1 VAEGGAEDAPGCG
14 FRRLVDGD
22 GVDHLPF
29 CAVCAR
35 LRLILVMLDPVFHRR
50 ADAAFPNGALEF
62 GGFTRTGTRFVV
74 LSRAVV
80 APEVL
85 VIGLFDAGFHRFEVV
100 EPVFVLVGCV
110 DGFAFTPLAD
120 EAERLRTLSAVTLVR
135 IALVGTLVLSV
146 VSVPTRTRLF

>member
-1 VAEGGAEDAPGCG
+1 VAEDGAEDAPGRG
-14 FRRLVDGD
+14 FRRLADGD

-29 CAVCAR
+29 CAVCAG
-35 LRLILVMLDPVFHRR
+35 LRLILVALDPVFHHG

-80 APEVL
+80 APGVL
-85 VIGLFDAGFHRFEVV
+85 VIGLFDAGFHRFEVI
-100 EPVFVLVGCV
+100 EPVFALVGCV
-110 DGFAFTPLAD
+110 VGFAFTPLAG
-120 EAERLRTLSAVTLVR
+120 EAERLRTLSAVAPVR
-135 IALVGTLVLSV
+135 VALVGTLVLSV